1 MIFAANTFKK
11 MISKSQKQ
19 LREGTTYKRSLFIP
33 LKQKCICVCYTH
45 THTYTHTIKE
55 NASISLLG
63 KKCETKE
70 PETLN
75 NIWKKKQT
83 GSEGYK
89 NQRKK
94 NTTQGKA
101 MYRLKPHFP
110 PLMPLGHLNLEGLT
124 QFIE

>member
-1 MIFAANTFKK
+1 MHMCVLNTH
-11 MISKSQKQ
+11 I
-19 LREGTTYKRSLFIP
+19 
-33 LKQKCICVCYTH
+33 
-45 THTYTHTIKE
+45 HTYTHTIKE
-55 NASISLLG
+55 NASITLRG
-63 KKCETKE
+63 KKCETRE
-70 PETLN
+70 PEILK

-101 MYRLKPHFP
+101 MYGLKPHFP

-124 QFIE
+124 QFIV

>member
-1 MIFAANTFKK
+1 MHMCVLNTH
-11 MISKSQKQ
+11 I
-19 LREGTTYKRSLFIP
+19 
-33 LKQKCICVCYTH
+33 
-45 THTYTHTIKE
+45 HTYTHTIKE
-55 NASISLLG
+55 NASITLRG
-63 KKCETKE
+63 KKYETRE
-70 PETLN
+70 PEILK

-101 MYRLKPHFP
+101 MYGLKPHFP

-124 QFIE
+124 QFVV